1 MNNKYIINPFE
12 QQKTINSFIIDSLL
26 GVDEALNDKSNIG
39 KMRDIYP
46 LMLFSFNWSNL
57 NNWNYLGHFKFG
69 YKYWKNGK

>member
-1 MNNKYIINPFE
+1 MNNKYIINPFK

-39 KMRDIYP
+39 EMRDIYP

-57 NNWNYLGHFKFG
+57 NN
-69 YKYWKNGK
+69 

>member
-57 NNWNYLGHFKFG
+57 NN
-69 YKYWKNGK
+69 